1 MKRLWNWAFGYL
13 AAGIGMELVMVTVKE
28 AVRGTASPSGLA
40 VHGHLLLL
48 GFGFHLMLIVL
59 DRLFDLRQE
68 RAMGGAL
75 ALYNVGL
82 IGAAA
87 VMAYKG
93 LSEILGGIPSTMVV
107 MAVSAVAH
115 ILISIALFRC
125 AFAIKRAI
133 QRSESA
139 GAAL

>member
-28 AVRGTASPSGLA
+28 AVRGSASPSGLA

-48 GFGFHLMLIVL
+48 GFGFHLLLIVL
-59 DRLFDLRQE
+59 DRLFEISGE
-68 RAMGGAL
+68 RAMGGNL
-75 ALYNVGL
+75 ALYNAGL

-93 LSEILGGIPSTMVV
+93 LSEILGFVPSTMVV

-115 ILISIALFRC
+115 ILISIALFR
-125 AFAIKRAI
+125 FALLLKRAMR
-133 QRSESA
+133 RSESA
-139 GAAL
+139 GAAM